1 VFTGIVQGLCPVVQ
15 CEDKLGLRQLTLAL
29 GELADGVELGA
40 SVAVNGTCLTV
51 TEVKASGQVCFD
63 VIQETLTLTNIG
75 VLAQGSLANV
85 ERSMRVGDE
94 IGGHQLSGH
103 VIGTVVLARVEQSA
117 NNRVLWFQSQPEWMR
132 YLFYKGFVALDGAS
146 LTISAVDRQQHQ
158 FAVSLIPETIAR
170 TTLGQATPGVSVNL
184 EVDYQAQA
192 VIETL
197 ERLLEDPDWRMR
209 LRNALS

>member
-1 VFTGIVQGLCPVVQ
+1 
-15 CEDKLGLRQLTLAL
+15 
-29 GELADGVELGA
+29 
-40 SVAVNGTCLTV
+40 VAVNGTCLTV